1 MKFKEKELK
10 ESEDLFL
17 ILLDKSSAIQ
27 KKILSICS
35 SSQGS
40 DIAFNSSAVQPN
52 DTKLG
57 LFDKKKISSLEE
69 RIEQLKKQLAQ
80 CQSDYKQ
87 TADKMQEYKNY
98 FEQLKS
104 ECCDLKFE
112 NSSLENKI
120 ARLENELKKVKT
132 EFDDIEKSL
141 RDYEHENARLKENE
155 QTLSSSLTE
164 ANNNVRILKERFSK
178 PVILLERY
186 KSLSVS
192 IRTGLSDVIC
202 DKDEILFITSCST
215 PEHLK
220 AIWTYTKKLAGS
232 NGDING
238 IEVLKDIFDYFFDVF
253 NNSLREPMYIRDN
266 VETGYSFNDDKYDR
280 CSGSAT
286 SGKITQVIMKGYKS
300 INTGTIIC
308 RSFVRV

>member
-1 MKFKEKELK
+1 MGIKEKEL
-10 ESEDLFL
+10 ENL
-17 ILLDKSSAIQ
+17 ILNLLNTSSAVQ
-27 KKILSICS
+27 SKILSICS

-57 LFDKKKISSLEE
+57 LFDKKKIASLETT
-69 RIEQLKKQLAQ
+69 IEQLKNQLAQ
-80 CQSDYKQ
+80 CQSDYKAQ
-87 TADKMQEYKNY
+87 LRLKCSNFESEKN
-98 FEQLKS
+98 
-104 ECCDLKFE
+104 
-112 NSSLENKI
+112 SLENKI

-141 RDYEHENARLKENE
+141 RDYEHENSRLKENE
-155 QTLSSSLTE
+155 QSLSSSLTE

-178 PVILLERY
+178 PVILLGRY

-232 NGDING
+232 NGDINE

-253 NNSLREPMYIRDN
+253 NNSLREPMYVRDS
-266 VETGYSFNDDKYDR
+266 VETGYLFDDDKYDR

-308 RSFVRV
+308 RSFVHV